1 MWLNLTSLGRKEP
14 FLFAP
19 GMVAQLART
28 GFQRAAGH
36 RGRLPANIYY
46 PTEIVSFD
54 GVLQALRGPDLR
66 ACRNVETNLASRD
79 SLSVLNLL

>member
-1 MWLNLTSLGRKEP
+1 MAQSNLFGPERTLPVCAWDGGPAGK
-14 FLFAP
+14 
-19 GMVAQLART
+19 T
-28 GFQRAAGH
+28 GFRRAAGH